1 MIASVIKRM
10 FGLEPKSRE
19 FRIIYIEGSGYLPQ
33 TKGWFKWVLIGKSG
47 EITMFT
53 AKDVIGHTFPF
64 HSTEKSAGETIN
76 LCTRL
81 EKINVI
87 WTSKGNTP

>member
-1 MIASVIKRM
+1 MIASVIKRL
-10 FGLEPKSRE
+10 FGLELKPRE
-19 FRIIYIEGSGYLPQ
+19 YRIIYIEGRGYLPQ
-33 TKGWFKWVLIGKSG
+33 IKGWLRWFCILKSG

-53 AKDVIGHTFPF
+53 TEYVKGYTFPF